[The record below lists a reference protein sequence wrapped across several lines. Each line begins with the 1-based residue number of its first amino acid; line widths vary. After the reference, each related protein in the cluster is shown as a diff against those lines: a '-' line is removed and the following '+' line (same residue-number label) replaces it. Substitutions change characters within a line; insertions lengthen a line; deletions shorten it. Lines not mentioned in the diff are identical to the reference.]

1 MPNATFVLKE
11 PNADQ
16 ETLVFLLYR
25 FDGQK
30 LKFSTGQ
37 KIHPKFWNEERQR
50 AKETRQ
56 FPGYGEFNNLLLNLS
71 SEVNNR
77 YRSLLNDKLPITPES
92 LRVPLDAYL
101 QKGQATDVKDLI
113 SFAEEYVENSNRKP
127 GTKKQ
132 LRQAIR
138 NLKEFKAYSKRSMHF
153 DSVDLDFYD
162 DFMKFLLEFK
172 QYGTNTIG
180 TLIKNLKVFMNE
192 AVDRKLT
199 TNIQYRNRRFKTLEE
214 HSESIY
220 LTLSEIEKIYNMNL
234 KTQPRLD
241 RVRDLFIIG
250 CYTGLRFSDLK
261 QLKDENLT
269 DNRTRIRIRTE
280 KTGELVIIPLHP
292 FVKAILRKHNGI
304 PPEALTNQ
312 KMNDYLKEIGEW
324 AGIDETVVLHFTKG
338 GQRVTETYKKYQLI
352 TTHTARRS
360 FATNA
365 YLQDVPTI
373 SIMKITGHRTEKSFM
388 KYIKISQEDNANKL
402 INHPFFK

>member
-1 MPNATFVLKE
+1 
-11 PNADQ
+11 
-16 ETLVFLLYR
+16 
-25 FDGQK
+25 
-30 LKFSTGQ
+30 
-37 KIHPKFWNEERQR
+37 
-50 AKETRQ
+50 
-56 FPGYGEFNNLLLNLS
+56 
-71 SEVNNR
+71 
-77 YRSLLNDKLPITPES
+77 
-92 LRVPLDAYL
+92 
-101 QKGQATDVKDLI
+101 
-113 SFAEEYVENSNRKP
+113 
-127 GTKKQ
+127 
-132 LRQAIR
+132 
-138 NLKEFKAYSKRSMHF
+138 
-153 DSVDLDFYD
+153 
-162 DFMKFLLEFK
+162 
-172 QYGTNTIG
+172 
-180 TLIKNLKVFMNE
+180 
-192 AVDRKLT
+192 
-199 TNIQYRNRRFKTLEE
+199 
-214 HSESIY
+214 
-220 LTLSEIEKIYNMNL
+220 MNL

>member
-16 ETLVFLLYR
+16 ETLVYLLYR

-37 KIHPKFWNEERQR
+37 KIHPKFWNEEKQR

-56 FPGYGEFNNLLLNLS
+56 FPGYAEFNNLLLNLS

-113 SFAEEYVENSNRKP
+113 NFAEEYVENSNRKP

-220 LTLSEIEKIYNMNL
+220 LTLAEIEKIYNMNL

-292 FVKAILRKHNGI
+292 FVKAILKKHNGI
-304 PPEALTNQ
+304 PPEVLTNQ

-338 GQRVTETYKKYQLI
+338 GQRVTETHKKYQLI